1 MTDETLLLRQINP
14 SWVQQDHV
22 TSQAFRP
29 TPKDECKLSVYD
41 GDMITPERSWNH
53 YTSQLGYKSMGVMAV
68 SVIECKGQELRV
80 RPDPRPFPEHA
91 VIDFTGLGTNQIEKK
106 SKRLRVAA
114 ELRGWRFRVGAGE

>member
-29 TPKDECKLSVYD
+29 TPKDKCKLSVYD
-41 GDMITPERSWNH
+41 GDMITPERSWHH
-53 YTSQLGYKSMGVMAV
+53 YTSQLGYKSVGVMAA
-68 SVIECKGQELRV
+68 SVIECKRQELAV
-80 RPDPRPFPEHA
+80 RPEPERFREHA
-91 VIDFTGLGTNQIEKK
+91 VIDFTGIGTNQIEKK

-114 ELRGWRFRVGAGE
+114 ESRGWKFRVGPGE